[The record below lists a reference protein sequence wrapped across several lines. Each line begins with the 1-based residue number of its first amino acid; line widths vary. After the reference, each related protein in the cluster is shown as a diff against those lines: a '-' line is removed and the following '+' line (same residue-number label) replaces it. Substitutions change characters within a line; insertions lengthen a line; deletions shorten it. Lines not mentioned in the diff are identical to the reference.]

1 MHREFQGEGMA
12 ASLCILQESVC
23 VFLGARIV
31 RNNKHRCHSNTDDV
45 PSLLPA
51 LAESI
56 RVHTSLLDVRSA
68 VEGSS
73 CESCED
79 HEQSE
84 HVMHL
89 MSCTHSI
96 TVRAL
101 VRLALASFP
110 AHSY

>member
-1 MHREFQGEGMA
+1 MA

-45 PSLLPA
+45 PSYFLA

-56 RVHTSLLDVRSA
+56 RVHTSLLEVRTA

-73 CESCED
+73 CVNREWTFSNGRF
-79 HEQSE
+79 
-84 HVMHL
+84 
-89 MSCTHSI
+89 
-96 TVRAL
+96 RA
-101 VRLALASFP
+101 F
-110 AHSY
+110 